1 MHHKHGGSLGALP
14 DPPEEGSMPDLSIA
28 RRLGVGLLATTAG
41 VTGLVAL
48 ESAQPEPAVEVAYST
63 LGGGG
68 SVGGYYNCYWTRS
81 GRKCYW
87 VSTGTGGG
95 GSW

>member
-1 MHHKHGGSLGALP
+1 MAV
-14 DPPEEGSMPDLSIA
+14 LSSA
-28 RRLGVGLLATTAG
+28 RRRLGVGLLAGGLALSG
-41 VTGLVAL
+41 LAVTGNVPSSSSGT
-48 ESAQPEPAVEVAYST
+48 EQAYST

-68 SVGGYYNCYWTRS
+68 SVGGHYECYWARY
-81 GRKCYW
+81 RRVCYW

>member
-1 MHHKHGGSLGALP
+1 MAF
-14 DPPEEGSMPDLSIA
+14 LSTA
-28 RRLGVGLLATTAG
+28 RRRLGVGILAGGLALSG
-41 VTGLVAL
+41 LAVTGNAP
-48 ESAQPEPAVEVAYST
+48 STGSGTQQAYAT

-68 SVGGYYNCYWTRS
+68 SVGGYYSCYWTRS
-81 GRKCYW
+81 GRVCYW